1 MRVAVSFSVIIP
13 MAAQEPEPT
22 ALFHSLG
29 SAIEI
34 ILSQE
39 AGRAA
44 SLNAGAA
51 KATGTYLWFLH
62 ADSSLP
68 DDAWQKLQQAIADKP
83 KALHY
88 FDLAFAGGG
97 WVMKINSWGANMRA
111 RFFGCPFGDQ
121 GFCIEK
127 QLFEAIGAYPEAAPY
142 GEDHL
147 FVWQAHKAGV
157 KLNRVPAKLT
167 TSARKYQ
174 QNGWLRTTLLHQY
187 LWIKQLMSVKCQ

>member
-1 MRVAVSFSVIIP
+1 MRVAASFSIVIP

-22 ALFHSLG
+22 ALFEALG
-29 SAIEI
+29 SDIEI

-62 ADSSLP
+62 ADSKLP
-68 DDAWQKLQQAIADKP
+68 DDAWQKLQQAITDKP

-88 FDLAFAGGG
+88 FDLAFTGGG

-111 RFFGCPFGDQ
+111 RFFGIPFGAKWILIFAMLI
-121 GFCIEK
+121 GRLE
-127 QLFEAIGAYPEAAPY
+127 LFTVLVLVMPQ
-142 GEDHL
+142 
-147 FVWQAHKAGV
+147 FWK
-157 KLNRVPAKLT
+157 K
-167 TSARKYQ
+167 
-174 QNGWLRTTLLHQY
+174 
-187 LWIKQLMSVKCQ
+187 

>member
-1 MRVAVSFSVIIP
+1 MRVAVSVSVIIP

-22 ALFHSLG
+22 ALLDQLPPE
-29 SAIEI
+29 IEI

-51 KATGTYLWFLH
+51 KAKGAYLWFLH

-97 WVMKINSWGANMRA
+97 WLMKINSWGANMRS

-121 GFCIEK
+121 AFCIEK
-127 QLFEAIGAYPEAAPY
+127 QLFEALGGYPETAPY

-147 FVWQAHKAGV
+147 FVWQAHKADV
-157 KLNRVPAKLT
+157 KLNRIAARLI

-174 QNGWLRTTLLHQY
+174 QNGWLKTTLLHQY
-187 LWIKQLMSVKCQ
+187 LWLKQWMHVKCQ

>member
-1 MRVAVSFSVIIP
+1 MRLAVPLSVIIP
-13 MAAQEPEPT
+13 LAPHEPKPT
-22 ALFHSLG
+22 ALLD
-29 SAIEI
+29 ALPPEIEV

-51 KATGTYLWFLH
+51 KATGAYLWFVH

-68 DDAWQKLQQAIADKP
+68 EDAWHKLQKAIADQP
-83 KALHY
+83 QALHY

-97 WVMKINSWGANMRA
+97 WRMKINSWGANLRS

-121 GFCIEK
+121 GFCLEK
-127 QLFEAIGAYPEAAPY
+127 QLFDALGAYPETAPY

-147 FVWQAHKAGV
+147 FVWQAHGAGV
-157 KLNRVPAKLT
+157 KLNRVATRLT

-174 QNGWLRTTLLHQY
+174 QNGWLKTTLLHQF
-187 LWIKQLMSVKCQ
+187 LWLKQVVRVKWQ

>member
-1 MRVAVSFSVIIP
+1 MRLAVSLSVIIP
-13 MAAQEPEPT
+13 LAPQEPKPT
-22 ALFHSLG
+22 ALLE
-29 SAIEI
+29 ALPAEIEI

-51 KATGTYLWFLH
+51 KATGAYLWFLH

-68 DDAWQKLQQAIADKP
+68 EDAWPKLQQAIVGRP

-97 WVMKINSWGANMRA
+97 WRMKINSWGANLRS

-121 GFCIEK
+121 GFCLEK
-127 QLFEAIGAYPEAAPY
+127 QLFHALGAYPETAPY

-147 FVWQAHKAGV
+147 FVWQAHGAGV
-157 KLNRVPAKLT
+157 TLNRVAAKLT

-174 QNGWLRTTLLHQY
+174 QKGWLKTTLLHQY
-187 LWIKQLMSVKCQ
+187 LWLKQVVRVKCQ

>member
-1 MRVAVSFSVIIP
+1 MRLAVSLSVIIP
-13 MAAQEPEPT
+13 LAPQEPKPT
-22 ALFHSLG
+22 ALLE
-29 SAIEI
+29 ALPAEIEI

-51 KATGTYLWFLH
+51 KATGAYLWFLH

-68 DDAWQKLQQAIADKP
+68 EDAWPKLQQAIVDRP

-97 WVMKINSWGANMRA
+97 WRMKINSWGANLRS
-111 RFFGCPFGDQ
+111 RIFGCPFGDQ
-121 GFCIEK
+121 GFCLEK
-127 QLFEAIGAYPEAAPY
+127 QLFHALGAYPETAPY

-147 FVWQAHKAGV
+147 FVWQAHGAGV
-157 KLNRVPAKLT
+157 TLNRVAAKLT

-174 QNGWLRTTLLHQY
+174 QKGWLKTTLLHQY
-187 LWIKQLMSVKCQ
+187 LWLKQVVRVKCQ